1 MNIFKKLLGA
11 AALALIGLAGFG
23 TASPAHAAITCAA
36 YGTGRNSY
44 PQDGTHAFRCTNT
57 ATNTKPSDS
66 RSTTLFDTVSDT
78 RFPASAKNRL
88 KNANVLYFFFNNQ
101 AEADTYFSNTSPY
114 NQQWPMASVI
124 RGFNGAALNTQ
135 CANTGMISYL
145 GTLYIAVAVYDT
157 CVYQTNGVATLNPD
171 LPHIVLHESG
181 HAYDFTFASGMA
193 AGETASKKTF
203 WRQSVQGDWGAL
215 TPSNWN
221 SLTAAQ
227 KNARVCNIFN
237 SANKP
242 SNLEFALGA
251 SHNGGSGTA
260 HDGRVCQ
267 QTSPAIPYP
276 YYASMTPANIAT
288 DKMSYFYNAQELFA
302 ETFALEVSTTNWAAA
317 VQASLLFSD
326 WAIKLNN
333 STPQTFYCTRE
344 YMKKMVA
351 TGALP
356 TAVSGCPAP

>member
-11 AALALIGLAGFG
+11 AALVLIGLAGFG

-57 ATNTKPSDS
+57 ATNTKPTDS
-66 RSTTLFDTVSDT
+66 RATTLFDTVSDT

-101 AEADTYFSNTSPY
+101 ADADTYFKNTSPY

-124 RGFNGAALNTQ
+124 RDFNGAALNTQ

-157 CVYQTNGVATLNPD
+157 CVYQTNGVATSNPD

-193 AGETASKKTF
+193 ANETASKKTF

-227 KNARVCNIFN
+227 KGSVAKNLWHRNQPVFCPANACRHYTFCDAEV
-237 SANKP
+237 S
-242 SNLEFALGA
+242 E
-251 SHNGGSGTA
+251 GSGGAETA
-260 HDGRVCQ
+260 GLRWNIPRTTKTTSGKTPITTNVI
-267 QTSPAIPYP
+267 SPAIR
-276 YYASMTPANIAT
+276 AQVNI
-288 DKMSYFYNAQELFA
+288 
-302 ETFALEVSTTNWAAA
+302 
-317 VQASLLFSD
+317 
-326 WAIKLNN
+326 
-333 STPQTFYCTRE
+333 
-344 YMKKMVA
+344 
-351 TGALP
+351 
-356 TAVSGCPAP
+356 